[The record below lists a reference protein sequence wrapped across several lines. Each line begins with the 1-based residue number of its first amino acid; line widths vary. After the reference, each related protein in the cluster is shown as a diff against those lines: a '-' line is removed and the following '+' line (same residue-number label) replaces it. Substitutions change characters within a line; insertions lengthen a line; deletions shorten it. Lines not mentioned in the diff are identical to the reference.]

1 MTEPD
6 VALTDYGLALE
17 CTAFAWLLYS
27 GKDRSSGIHPWGV
40 LFFAAA
46 AMASLVGGTLHGFFL
61 DETSL
66 GYSIFSSLSLLA
78 IGVTSLSG
86 WVFGARL
93 ALTRDLTIWITRAAF
108 LQLIVYTAVVLFV
121 NDAFWVAIAD
131 YLPATLFLLVAFIL
145 VSRRYRSVRVSLG
158 AWGLTLVFVGSV
170 LQQFRIAIHPVYF
183 NHNALYHVVQDVAL
197 ALIFIGCRGLP
208 C

>member
-1 MTEPD
+1 M
-6 VALTDYGLALE
+6 
-17 CTAFAWLLYS
+17 
-27 GKDRSSGIHPWGV
+27 V